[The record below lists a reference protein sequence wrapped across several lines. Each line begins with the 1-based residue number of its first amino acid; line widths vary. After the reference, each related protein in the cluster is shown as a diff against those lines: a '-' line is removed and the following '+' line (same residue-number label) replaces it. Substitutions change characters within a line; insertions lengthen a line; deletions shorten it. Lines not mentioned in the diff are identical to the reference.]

1 MAFRAVLDTCALYP
15 AHLRDTLL
23 RLAER
28 HLYVALWS
36 EDILEELR
44 RSLTRAGLAPGS
56 VERLLAEMRRA
67 FPDSEVQGYEPLI
80 DAMACDP
87 RDRHVLAAAVR
98 SDAAALVTF
107 NTSDF
112 PVEST
117 EQFAIEVVEP
127 DEFLLDLLGL
137 DPQMVIAELEAQA
150 AANRVS
156 PKTMAELL
164 RSLALAGA
172 PRFAS
177 EVEKSSSATG
187 HTTSVGGHDDD

>member
-36 EDILEELR
+36 GDILAELR
-44 RSLTRAGLAPGS
+44 GSLIRAGLASDS
-56 VERLLAEMRRA
+56 VERLLAAMRKA
-67 FPDSEVQGYEPLI
+67 FPDSEVQGYEVLI
-80 DAMACDP
+80 DAMECDP
-87 RDRHVLAAAVR
+87 KDRHVLAAAVR

-112 PVEST
+112 PAESA

-127 DEFLLDLLGL
+127 DEFLLDLLAL
-137 DPQMVIAELEAQA
+137 DQETVIAELAAQA
-150 AANRVS
+150 AANRVD
-156 PKTMAELL
+156 PKTLPALL
-164 RSLALAGA
+164 RALALAGA
-172 PRFAS
+172 PRFAAEVRKLGPGS
-177 EVEKSSSATG
+177 EISVSSS
-187 HTTSVGGHDDD
+187 